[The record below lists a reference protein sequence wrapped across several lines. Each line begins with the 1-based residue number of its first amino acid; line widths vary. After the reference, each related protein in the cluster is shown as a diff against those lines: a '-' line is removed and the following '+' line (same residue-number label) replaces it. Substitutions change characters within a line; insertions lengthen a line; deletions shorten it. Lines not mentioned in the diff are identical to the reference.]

1 MFELLTIVV
10 FLWLLW
16 KTVGLMFKLSWGI
29 AKLVSGIFLVL
40 ALPALILGLVFMGGI
55 VLLVPIIMVCI
66 AAGIIKVCIE
76 K

>member
-10 FLWLLW
+10 FLWLLG
-16 KTVGLMFKLSWGI
+16 KTAGLMFKLSWGI

-66 AAGIIKVCIE
+66 AAGIIKACIE
-76 K
+76 N